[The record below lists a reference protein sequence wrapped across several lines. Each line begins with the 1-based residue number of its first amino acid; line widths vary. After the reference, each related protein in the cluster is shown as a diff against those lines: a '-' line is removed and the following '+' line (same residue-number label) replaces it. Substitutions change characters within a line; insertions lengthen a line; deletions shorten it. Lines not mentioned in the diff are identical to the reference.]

1 MKISFHIQ
9 QIYTDIYIYIYIH
22 NIYIYIIY
30 NIYIY
35 LYLYKWSQMS
45 HDIYKLYSIEDTI
58 FPRECDWIARNLNLS
73 RFFYTLHFF
82 LTHATNA
89 EMFWTDAT
97 HAIHSKVWP
106 TPPPNHPGYL
116 RYPLYLSDS
125 TRDCISCVNS
135 KIILFWYTLW
145 LCFGYSTNTS
155 FHQPLCLIKQ
165 LIELILKNRYF

>member
-1 MKISFHIQ
+1 MLLVLRFEEVIIQ
-9 QIYTDIYIYIYIH
+9 NNAKKLYLWKFLFIYNRYIQIYIYIYIYIH

-82 LTHATNA
+82 LTRATNA
-89 EMFWTDAT
+89 EIFWTDAT
-97 HAIHSKVWP
+97 HAIHSKIWP

-116 RYPLYLSDS
+116 RYPLYLADS
-125 TRDCISCVNS
+125 TRDCI
-135 KIILFWYTLW
+135 
-145 LCFGYSTNTS
+145 
-155 FHQPLCLIKQ
+155 
-165 LIELILKNRYF
+165 